1 MSSSESDP
9 PAPASETEPSAPV
22 PASSRNTHFLFQ
34 AKVFQAP
41 GAHFKLVNDGQGRP
55 RVPMFAVDMG
65 SGEAV
70 ISLKHLRANFG
81 IPPGSSDDQLVER
94 AEAGLHYVPDIRPG
108 DAIPNE
114 LLDGTASWT
123 VARKH
128 KRIARERIQ
137 AQLIAWATGH
147 PIEFAGPDE
156 LKAIMDVP
164 AVKKTL
170 RDGFQKAAVSIGFTT
185 ADGEKVV
192 DRIETL
198 ARELCYI
205 EALRE
210 RCEQVTRI
218 RAHLERLT
226 KAYNND
232 QRTVDEIGRCK
243 KLMIE
248 GMREIFTPLALL
260 DARLSDILGVLKTV
274 DEAIATV
281 RQTRDD
287 IHFILMHWDPVIA
300 KWQDLEP
307 IKGMPIEKALIA
319 LYQFLAGRF
328 ATGKS
333 IMKRRR

>member
-1 MSSSESDP
+1 MTSSESDP
-9 PAPASETEPSAPV
+9 PPQAPEPPAPEQ
-22 PASSRNTHFLFQ
+22 ASSRNTHFLFQ

-55 RVPMFAVDMG
+55 KVPMFAVDMG

-128 KRIARERIQ
+128 KRIARDRIQ
-137 AQLIAWATGH
+137 AQLLSWATGH

-156 LKAIMDVP
+156 LKAILEVP
-164 AVKKTL
+164 AVRKTL
-170 RDGFQKAAVSIGFTT
+170 REGFQKAAVSLGFTT

-192 DRIETL
+192 DRVETL

-210 RCEQVTRI
+210 RCDQVKLI
-218 RAHLERLT
+218 RLHLDKLIKVYT
-226 KAYNND
+226 ND
-232 QRTVDEIGRCK
+232 QRMTD
-243 KLMIE
+243 
-248 GMREIFTPLALL
+248 GMREIFTPLAIQ
-260 DARLSDILGVLKTV
+260 DARLSDIVEVLKTV
-274 DEAIATV
+274 DAAIADV

-300 KWQDLEP
+300 KWKDVEP
-307 IKGMPIEKALIA
+307 TKNKAVDKALIA
-319 LYQFLAGRF
+319 LYQFLAARF
-328 ATGKS
+328 AIGKS

>member
-1 MSSSESDP
+1 MTSSESDYSPQAADPRP
-9 PAPASETEPSAPV
+9 PAPVEGYP
-22 PASSRNTHFLFQ
+22 RNTHFLFQ

-65 SGEAV
+65 TGEAV

-81 IPPGSSDDQLVER
+81 IQPGSSDDQLVER
-94 AEAGLHYVPDIRPG
+94 AEAGLRYVPDIRPG

-114 LLDGTASWT
+114 LLDGAASWT

-128 KRIARERIQ
+128 KRIARDRIQ

-147 PIEFAGPDE
+147 PVEFAGPEE

-170 RDGFQKAAVSIGFTT
+170 REGFQKAAVSIGLTA
-185 ADGEKVV
+185 ADGDKVV
-192 DRIETL
+192 DRIEIL

-210 RCEQVTRI
+210 RCEQITRI
-218 RAHLERLT
+218 RAHLDRLT
-226 KAYNND
+226 KVYTND
-232 QRTVDEIGRCK
+232 QRMVDEIGRCK
-243 KLMIE
+243 LLMTD
-248 GMREIFTPLALL
+248 GMREIFTPLALI
-260 DARLSDILGVLKTV
+260 DAKISDILGVLKAV
-274 DEAIATV
+274 DDVIAAV

-307 IKGMPIEKALIA
+307 AKSQPIDKAMIA

-333 IMKRRR
+333 LIKKRR